1 LALEKE
7 AYPALDELATRVST
21 RNLEH
26 VRQIKSRLVELLAR
40 VQKVVYIIGIWESCA
55 LDTSSSFSEAVIGQ
69 LTASIWYLR
78 VSQFVFGLWWS
89 AVRIAGE
96 G

>member
-1 LALEKE
+1 LALGKE

-40 VQKVVYIIGIWESCA
+40 VQKVVSLGTGI
-55 LDTSSSFSEAVIGQ
+55 LVLG
-69 LTASIWYLR
+69 
-78 VSQFVFGLWWS
+78 
-89 AVRIAGE
+89 
-96 G
+96 